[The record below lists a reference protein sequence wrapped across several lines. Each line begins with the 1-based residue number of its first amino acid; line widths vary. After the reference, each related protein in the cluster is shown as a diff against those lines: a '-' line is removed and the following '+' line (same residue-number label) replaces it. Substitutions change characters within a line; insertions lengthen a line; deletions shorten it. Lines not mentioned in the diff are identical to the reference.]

1 VQFKDLEPCRYH
13 DGPFDPTNW
22 HVPLLAIGWL
32 EYPTRFNQGDS
43 PDSLASRIR
52 TLNSQAANAF
62 FLFSF
67 MGLHNCS
74 FCAANDPHSSE
85 LPASSSNLFIPGNSV
100 VFVAPG
106 RIDHYIEAHSY
117 LPPKQ
122 FITAVLTCP
131 DLHSDEYREA
141 LRVSNAGVEA
151 PLWGFHTRRL
161 TRR

>member
-1 VQFKDLEPCRYH
+1 
-13 DGPFDPTNW
+13 
-22 HVPLLAIGWL
+22 
-32 EYPTRFNQGDS
+32 
-43 PDSLASRIR
+43 
-52 TLNSQAANAF
+52 
-62 FLFSF
+62 

-122 FITAVLTCP
+122 FITAVLPCP

-141 LRVSNAGVEA
+141 LRVSCRCRGTSLGIPHAPSNTSLKLTAAGFSRASSRARGVA
-151 PLWGFHTRRL
+151 W
-161 TRR
+161 